1 MDKELK
7 NIVVIFAGGS
17 GIRMHAKDR
26 PKQFLFVH
34 GKPIIVHTIE
44 IFNGHPEIDG
54 IVVVCIKDWIS
65 YMEELKYTYRLDK
78 IVSIVPGGDTGQ
90 MSIYNGLAEAARIYG
105 RENHTVLI
113 HDGVRPLIDRELIT
127 ANLRCVEKHGTS
139 ISSGPAKETVVLINE
154 DNEVGEVVDRPCSRI
169 AKAPQGFRLAEV
181 LDVQEQAIKEGL
193 TNMIDTCTL
202 MHHYG
207 HPLTIVPCGADNVK
221 ITTPEDFFMF
231 RAVADARENDQLL

>member
-1 MDKELK
+1 M
-7 NIVVIFAGGS
+7 NIAVIFAGGS
-17 GIRMHAKDR
+17 GQRMHAKDR

-44 IFNGHPEIDG
+44 VFNRHPEIDG

-78 IVSIVPGGDTGQ
+78 IVSIVPGGKTGQ
-90 MSIYNGLAEAARIYG
+90 LSIYNGLVEAARIYG
-105 RENHTVLI
+105 RESHTVLI
-113 HDGVRPLIDRELIT
+113 HDGVRPLIDENLIT
-127 ANLRCVEKHGTS
+127 SNLRSVEKNGSS
-139 ISSGPAKETVVLINE
+139 ISSGPAKETVVLIN
-154 DNEVGEVVDRPCSRI
+154 DHNEVEEVVDRRRSMI
-169 AKAPQGFRLAEV
+169 AKAPQGFRLDEV
-181 LDVQEQAIKEGL
+181 LSMQERAVSEGL

-207 HPLTIVPCGADNVK
+207 CPLSIVPCGADNVK

-231 RAVADARENDQLL
+231 RAVVDARENDQLG